1 MHWKLWQAKLNVWQ
15 LTDFCPLILVVLLL
29 FFYLV
34 IYILCLLLIY
44 FLLCAVYWCCYFVV
58 NKNKFVATWARPY
71 FTRRNNLSLTI
82 ALRWPWKV
90 GVFLAI
96 FIFFYC
102 NPINNKW
109 KISRTNEKYKPQ
121 QTQSLDV
128 VLKETYLSCRN
139 WKKMPKVEGIASVN
153 IDRYVHFL
161 TQLLEYF
168 IKGYRTHYD
177 PFCCS

>member
-44 FLLCAVYWCCYFVV
+44 FLLCAVYWCCYFVF

-82 ALRWPWKV
+82 ALRWPWKA
-90 GVFLAI
+90 GVFPTI
-96 FIFFYC
+96 FTFFYC

-109 KISRTNEKYKPQ
+109 KISWTQEKYK
-121 QTQSLDV
+121 TTTNS
-128 VLKETYLSCRN
+128 VLGWCTKRN
-139 WKKMPKVEGIASVN
+139 FYI
-153 IDRYVHFL
+153 L
-161 TQLLEYF
+161 
-168 IKGYRTHYD
+168 
-177 PFCCS
+177 

>member
-1 MHWKLWQAKLNVWQ
+1 MWQAKLNVWQ
-15 LTDFCPLILVVLLL
+15 LTDFCPLILAVLLL

-82 ALRWPWKV
+82 ALRWPWKDR
-90 GVFLAI
+90 VFLAI
-96 FIFFYC
+96 FTFFYC

-109 KISRTNEKYKPQ
+109 KISRTNEKYK
-121 QTQSLDV
+121 TTTNS
-128 VLKETYLSCRN
+128 VLGCCTKRNSFIFRN

-153 IDRYVHFL
+153 IDRYVHLL

-168 IKGYRTHYD
+168 I
-177 PFCCS
+177 